1 MTILDN
7 GHKYLLTT
15 IEGQSQELVFY
26 KSEKV
31 HIMGYDGVISQE
43 VLRALIDRQ
52 HFMNNMLS
60 CEENKQI
67 IFHLRMAL
75 AEFER
80 RHLRRLVEKNYPIE
94 DIQTIQNAHLVPKG

>member
-31 HIMGYDGVISQE
+31 HIMGYDGVISQS
-43 VLRALIDRQ
+43 V
-52 HFMNNMLS
+52 
-60 CEENKQI
+60 
-67 IFHLRMAL
+67 
-75 AEFER
+75 FES
-80 RHLRRLVEKNYPIE
+80 
-94 DIQTIQNAHLVPKG
+94 IQ